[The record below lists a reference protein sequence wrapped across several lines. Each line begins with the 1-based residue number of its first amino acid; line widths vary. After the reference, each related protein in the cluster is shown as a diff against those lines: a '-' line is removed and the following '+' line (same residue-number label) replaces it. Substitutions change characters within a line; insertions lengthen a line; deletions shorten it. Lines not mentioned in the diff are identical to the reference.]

1 MKIALEQVALLKEVD
16 YSSLPKSQEKKLQRS
31 LTNAEQIY
39 EKIDAVEAAKKAIA
53 SAAPEYAPILS
64 QVRTL
69 ERLIKQKAKA
79 KQNLTLELRG
89 VDEQEE
95 KEKIKNKIK
104 QINDEVADLK
114 NQIPET
120 WNKTNKEFKK
130 LTGQQ
135 SNRAR
140 MQFRRSSDRSY
151 ADIRDLSIMIESA
164 PELSPILLTLQDVE
178 KNIDIIDGNQL
189 SSRLG
194 TIYTALNTIPGT
206 NKIAKKLSD
215 AKRAA
220 KNKEQKI
227 DRIQKNISEATAAI
241 IKEIDWRK
249 KAKTTVYK
257 ALVNFE
263 TYTRYNLGLREQ
275 KRLADEQVDAITPCL
290 AKHRNLSLQF

>member
-1 MKIALEQVALLKEVD
+1 M
-16 YSSLPKSQEKKLQRS
+16 
-31 LTNAEQIY
+31 
-39 EKIDAVEAAKKAIA
+39 
-53 SAAPEYAPILS
+53 
-64 QVRTL
+64 
-69 ERLIKQKAKA
+69 
-79 KQNLTLELRG
+79 ELRG
-89 VDEQEE
+89 VEEQEE
-95 KEKIKNKIK
+95 KEKIKNTIK

-130 LTGQQ
+130 LTGQL
-135 SNRAR
+135 NRAR

-164 PELSPILLTLQDVE
+164 PKLSPILLTLQDVE
-178 KNIDIIDGNQL
+178 KNIDVIDGNQL
-189 SSRLG
+189 SNKLG

-215 AKRAA
+215 AKRAT

-227 DRIQKNISEATAAI
+227 DRIQKNISEATTAI